1 MKLIS
6 YICAVKEENKRLRT
20 ILYTDEF
27 NEFYSELDE
36 RTKLKFKEN
45 VSVLETIYVLS
56 TKFIKRLTNTD
67 LYELRVSV
75 GTNEYRTILFAV
87 NHKNIIQSTE
97 IVFLNGFLKKSTK
110 DYDKQIKK
118 AVKILNDLAL

>member
-1 MKLIS
+1 LKLIS

>member
-1 MKLIS
+1 
-6 YICAVKEENKRLRT
+6 VKEENKRLRT